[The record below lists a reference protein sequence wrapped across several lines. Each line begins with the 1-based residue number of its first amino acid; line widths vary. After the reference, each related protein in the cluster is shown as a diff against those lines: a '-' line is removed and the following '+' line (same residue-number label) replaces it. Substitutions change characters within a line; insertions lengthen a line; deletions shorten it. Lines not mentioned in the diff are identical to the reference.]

1 MKKYFLKLVLFFIA
15 IALFDVLFGFVC
27 EYMNSHSKGGGIKSR
42 YYVCK
47 ESSEDVLIF
56 GSSRAKHHYVPD
68 IIEDS
73 LGMTCYNTGEDG
85 NGIILSYGFLK
96 MITERYTPKVILY
109 DVSSFD
115 VLVDDNVKYL
125 DLMKPYYFEPGIDSI
140 FWEVE
145 PKTRYMMISS
155 FYRYNTTWLRILGS
169 YLHPMTDYPKGYSP
183 KFGKMDYEPEIVT
196 NKKERMEDDV
206 KIKYFDRF
214 INLTKKKGVNLICCV
229 SPIYKPQPSD
239 CYYSRIQQ
247 LCEDNGI
254 LFWDYIDF
262 EEISNN
268 RDMFQDKTHLND
280 AGARKYT
287 EDLSNRLYPTLFGS
301 KK

>member
-1 MKKYFLKLVLFFIA
+1 MKKYILKILLFFIA
-15 IALFDVLFGFVC
+15 IALFDVLFGFAC
-27 EYMNSHSKGGGIKSR
+27 EYMNSHSKGGGIRSR

-47 ESSEDVLIF
+47 GSSEDVLVF

-115 VLVDDNVKYL
+115 VSVDDNVKYL

-145 PKTRYMMISS
+145 PKTRYMMLSS
-155 FYRYNTTWLRILGS
+155 FYRYNTTWLRVVGS
-169 YLHPMTDYPKGYSP
+169 FIHPMINYPKGYAALN
-183 KFGKMDYEPEIVT
+183 KTMDYEPELLDPKQIVI
-196 NKKERMEDDV
+196 DSV
-206 KIKYFDRF
+206 KINFFEKF
-214 INLTKKKGVNLICCV
+214 IRLAKNRGISLMCFV
-229 SPIYKPQPSD
+229 SPIYKGTEENNYYTIKTLCSKYDIPFLFYGSD
-239 CYYSRIQQ
+239 T
-247 LCEDNGI
+247 
-254 LFWDYIDF
+254 
-262 EEISNN
+262 
-268 RDMFQDKTHLND
+268 DMVQDKSFFQDKLHLND
-280 AGARKYT
+280 KGARFYT
-287 EDLSNRLYPTLFGS
+287 RKLTQVLRE
-301 KK
+301 